1 MSREYPRSFIGFV
14 DMLEKR
20 ARTARAI
27 SISITIVT
35 IALATGVLLFSIQAI
50 RKQINEEQVKLE
62 LVKQKRIEA
71 ETQLAS
77 LNEEY
82 QLTVQRN
89 NLSRTALNELP
100 PEKRE
105 ELLQKAEVINRTNPD
120 TPKVYLQILDN
131 NQRDQANG
139 ISGMLKRNGFK
150 VQGVEWVR
158 VPVVAPKQTQVKYF
172 RSDYADEA
180 QKIVTLLKQSGIQ
193 AMSVSLSAATGQIEV
208 WFSTDAFPAKKE
220 NGAPGPQS
228 GESAGLSKA
237 ADDTLFEFMEALGRP
252 ADKDATTKKLQS
264 IVAALERDK
273 SAIRYLKAQGIS
285 SHDTS
290 GLRIGLLEIRRAVK
304 NDRKFELLNK
314 INQVIV
320 DLGK

>member
-35 IALATGVLLFSIQAI
+35 IALAAGVLLFSIRAI
-50 RKQINEEQVKLE
+50 RKQINDEQAKLE

-71 ETQLAS
+71 EPKLAS

-150 VQGVEWVR
+150 VQGAAWVR

-193 AMSVSLSAATGQIEV
+193 AMSVSLNATTGQIEV
-208 WFSTDAFPAKKE
+208 WFS
-220 NGAPGPQS
+220 
-228 GESAGLSKA
+228 
-237 ADDTLFEFMEALGRP
+237 
-252 ADKDATTKKLQS
+252 
-264 IVAALERDK
+264 
-273 SAIRYLKAQGIS
+273 
-285 SHDTS
+285 
-290 GLRIGLLEIRRAVK
+290 
-304 NDRKFELLNK
+304 
-314 INQVIV
+314 
-320 DLGK
+320 